1 MRHPALAFAMFVLG
15 ALLALPASAPAQP
28 LRGVNLA
35 GAEFGNAIPG
45 NVNID
50 YVWPTTQEIDHFAS
64 RGMNVVRVP
73 FRWERMQPVLGGSL
87 AAAHL
92 ASLDALVAHAT
103 SRGVTVVLDPHN
115 YARYNGTV
123 IGPGGAVTHA
133 HFADFWSRLALHYA
147 GAPQVVFA
155 LMNEP
160 HGLPTEQWLD
170 SANAAIAAIRAAG
183 ATQLVLVPGNGWT
196 GAHSW
201 HSDWYGTPNAQVMG
215 NVVDPL
221 GHYAFEL
228 HQYFDQDYSG
238 TSPTCRS
245 EAGTGTSQLQ
255 GVTAW
260 LRERGLRGF
269 LGEFAGADND
279 DCRIAVQNALAHMDA
294 NADVW
299 LGWSWWAAGPWWGDY
314 MFTLEPDGSG
324 DRPQMPWLTP
334 WLGTSPQALFA
345 NGFEP

>member
-1 MRHPALAFAMFVLG
+1 M
-15 ALLALPASAPAQP
+15 
-28 LRGVNLA
+28 
-35 GAEFGNAIPG
+35 
-45 NVNID
+45 
-50 YVWPTTQEIDHFAS
+50 
-64 RGMNVVRVP
+64 
-73 FRWERMQPVLGGSL
+73 
-87 AAAHL
+87 
-92 ASLDALVAHAT
+92 AHAT

-228 HQYFDQDYSG
+228 HQYFDQDLRTAFHNG
-238 TSPTCRS
+238 LNAQAL
-245 EAGTGTSQLQ
+245 AG
-255 GVTAW
+255 GVR
-260 LRERGLRGF
+260 LEQVVRR
-269 LGEFAGADND
+269 AGA
-279 DCRIAVQNALAHMDA
+279 R
-294 NADVW
+294 
-299 LGWSWWAAGPWWGDY
+299 
-314 MFTLEPDGSG
+314 T
-324 DRPQMPWLTP
+324 
-334 WLGTSPQALFA
+334 FA
-345 NGFEP
+345 NIKSLGGR